1 MTSSGA
7 EYLHSSRVYSHR
19 EAGLLSRVESA
30 CLSTADAVYQQDR
43 HLLMRESAAAP
54 LHPGKCSVHGSRP
67 LGGVAVMGVICRN
80 LRRRLHMTPF

>member
-54 LHPGKCSVHGSRP
+54 CILANARCMAAAPWGAWP
-67 LGGVAVMGVICRN
+67 
-80 LRRRLHMTPF
+80 